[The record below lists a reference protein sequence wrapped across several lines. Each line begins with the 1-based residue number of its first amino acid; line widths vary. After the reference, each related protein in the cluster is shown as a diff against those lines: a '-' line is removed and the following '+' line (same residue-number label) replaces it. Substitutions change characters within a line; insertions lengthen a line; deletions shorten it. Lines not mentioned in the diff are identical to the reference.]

1 MNVAKNVAK
10 SVAESVA
17 TRIGINVA
25 MNASILARPALRG
38 EHHTVRLFRKWQ
50 ENGKSKRQV

>member
-1 MNVAKNVAK
+1 MNVAK

-38 EHHTVRLFRKWQ
+38 EHHSVRLFRKWQ